1 MNILR
6 FLHTVRHLKLI
17 QIFYQLKYRLIKPR
31 VFSHYNSPVIS
42 QQVKFPVFSEHPPVQ
57 RSFLGHNTFSFL
69 NQTRS
74 FGPVIDWNYQGYGKL
89 WNYHLQ
95 YASFL
100 LQPNLGNDE
109 KLQLVQS
116 LYTSLNKNQLPLEP
130 YPVSLRAMNV
140 MRWLSL
146 KQDPDPD
153 PGILAAL
160 HAELDFLSGHLEY
173 HLLGNHLLENGF
185 ALLMGGYF
193 FSNKAWTNKVKKLL
207 KRQLSV
213 QILADGGH
221 FELSPSYHSIVF
233 FRLLELIDWLRH
245 AGHAED
251 SFLTFLGKKA
261 GCMLAWLQQMR
272 FTNGDLPPFGDSV
285 EGAALPTAWL
295 LDFAAQLN
303 IKATAVSPGAS
314 GYRVI
319 ARGNYECRV
328 DVGQLGPPCQPG
340 HAHADALSFLLYHHN
355 QPLMVEMGTSTYQ
368 PGVIRERERSTA
380 AHNTVVVNGRSQS
393 QMWGAFRVSRRA
405 KATLLEESPDKI
417 RAMHNGYRALK
428 LAHRRTFKFKER
440 EISISDEVVGE
451 GNFPAVFHLH
461 FYPGI
466 SPVIDG
472 QRLIVNKKVHLYF
485 SKYNSIKISD
495 YEMATGFNQYQT
507 AKKLEI
513 DFKEILV
520 TLIEFLA

>member
-6 FLHTVRHLKLI
+6 LLHTVRHLKLI

-31 VFSHYNSPVIS
+31 TLSRYNQNYNP
-42 QQVKFPVFSEHPPVQ
+42 QQVKLPVFSRYPPVK
-57 RSFLGHNTFSFL
+57 RSFLGYNTFSFL

-74 FGPVIDWNYQGYGKL
+74 FGSAVDWNYQGYGKL

-100 LQPNLGNDE
+100 LQPNLGDDE
-109 KLQLVQS
+109 KLQLVKS
-116 LYTSLNKNQLPLEP
+116 LYTSLYENQLPLEP

-146 KQDPDPD
+146 TQDADPD
-153 PGILAAL
+153 PGMLATL
-160 HAELDFLSGHLEY
+160 HAELDFLSGRLEY

-193 FSNKAWTNKVKKLL
+193 FSNRVWVSKANRLL
-207 KRQLSV
+207 KRQLNA

-221 FELSPSYHSIVF
+221 FELSPAYHSVVF
-233 FRLLELIDWLRH
+233 FRLLELIDWL
-245 AGHAED
+245 GHTDIAED
-251 SFLTFLGKKA
+251 SFITFLRKKA
-261 GCMLAWLQQMR
+261 EGMLTWLQQMR
-272 FTNGDLPPFGDSV
+272 FSNGDLPSFGDSV
-285 EGAALPTAWL
+285 EGTALPTAWL
-295 LDFAAQLN
+295 LDYATGLN
-303 IKATAVSPGAS
+303 LKAPAVSPGAS
-314 GYRVI
+314 GYRAI

-328 DVGQLGPPCQPG
+328 DVGQLGPRCQPG

-368 PGVIRERERSTA
+368 PGLIRDRERATA

-393 QMWGAFRVSRRA
+393 QMWGAFRVAQRA
-405 KATLLEESPDKI
+405 HTKLLSESFDTIKASQ
-417 RAMHNGYRALK
+417 NGYRALK
-428 LAHRRTFKFKER
+428 VNHRRTFTFKGKR
-440 EISISDEVVGE
+440 ITIMDELTGE
-451 GNFPAVFHLH
+451 GKLPAVFHLH
-461 FYPGI
+461 FHPGI
-466 SPVIDG
+466 SPVING

-485 SKYNSIKISD
+485 SNYEHIKISD
-495 YEMATGFNQYQT
+495 YEMAAGFNRYQS

-513 DFKEILV
+513 GFKEVLV
-520 TLIEFLA
+520 TQIEFLA